1 MEIKYKDV
9 PSQVVYDIEKKI
21 ALSIL
26 DKHWTQHIDAMDKFK
41 KGVSY
46 LGYAQQDPINVY
58 TNKGFEMFE
67 KMTSTI
73 GIETTMYTLNLKF
86 VAAKKEENK
95 EVVESQESEVKN
107 A

>member
-1 MEIKYKDV
+1 M
-9 PSQVVYDIEKKI
+9 EKKI

-67 KMTSTI
+67 TMTNNI
-73 GIETTMYTLNLKF
+73 GLQVTMYTLNLQF
-86 VAAKKEENK
+86 RVEKKRETAQEDNK
-95 EVVESQESEVKN
+95 KDVIDTESEVKN
-107 A
+107 V